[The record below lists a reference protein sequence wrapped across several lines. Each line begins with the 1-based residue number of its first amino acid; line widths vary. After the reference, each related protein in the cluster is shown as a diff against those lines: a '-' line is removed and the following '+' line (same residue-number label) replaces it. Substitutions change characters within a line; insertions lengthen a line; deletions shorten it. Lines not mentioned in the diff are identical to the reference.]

1 MHEAFTDDL
10 DARADSGA
18 FAAMVDGELV
28 VDLWGGLADPESGRE
43 WEAGTAAVI
52 FSGTKGIMATA
63 LMLLVDRGALD
74 LDATVASYWP
84 EFAAGG
90 KQAITV
96 RQLGSHAAGLPGAP
110 PPIDLADGSAPRELA
125 AAVAALAPLVDVG
138 RPSYHAATY
147 GLLVGEL
154 IRRIDGRSPGRF
166 VAQELVWPLGDL
178 EIRIGLPLDDPLG
191 EQLAVVRPA
200 PGLQGG
206 KLRIR

>member
-1 MHEAFTDDL
+1 MTQAKGFVAPGYELVHEAFTDDL

-96 RQLGSHAAGLPGAP
+96 RQLGSHAAGLPGAAAADRSRRRQCAAGAGGRGRRAGAAGRCGPRPGITP
-110 PPIDLADGSAPRELA
+110 PPTACWWGS
-125 AAVAALAPLVDVG
+125 
-138 RPSYHAATY
+138 
-147 GLLVGEL
+147 
-154 IRRIDGRSPGRF
+154 
-166 VAQELVWPLGDL
+166 
-178 EIRIGLPLDDPLG
+178 
-191 EQLAVVRPA
+191 
-200 PGLQGG
+200 
-206 KLRIR
+206 